1 MTEKEAKQLRE
12 IKPALTG
19 YIRDSL
25 VLLNQL
31 PVPDDD
37 AIHDIRVM
45 MKRQRATI
53 KLVKPLLEEEAYR
66 REYLAGREVGRI
78 LCSWREM
85 SVLYKTAK
93 ALKKENPKLF
103 LKLWDNEKIQSL
115 LRKPYSTWTN
125 AGEQSKSVKEIRARL
140 NKAQYRVRFLNLKEP
155 DISLLLEELG
165 RNYLIAAKAYLDCR
179 NDPRQKLLHEFRKK
193 SKTFM
198 YQLCYFRPLNQRA
211 IKSLEKKLDY
221 LTQNLGKYN
230 DLAQITDMIGYKYGN
245 PGNSPVM
252 DELAVVIRD
261 KQDKYLSKVWPSAY
275 RIFTPGKNPGD
286 LPGFIFQKNLT

>member
-1 MTEKEAKQLRE
+1 MTEKETKQLRN
-12 IKPALTG
+12 IKPALAG

-25 VLLNQL
+25 VLLGQL
-31 PVPDDD
+31 PVPDDT
-37 AIHDIRVM
+37 AIHDIRVL
-45 MKRQRATI
+45 MKKQRATI
-53 KLVKPLLEEEAYR
+53 KLLRPLMEEESYR
-66 REYLAGREVGRI
+66 REYLAGREAGRI

-103 LKLWDNEKIQSL
+103 LKLWDNEKIQIL
-115 LRKPYSTWTN
+115 LRKPYSTWTA
-125 AGEQSKSVKEIRARL
+125 AGEQSKSVKEISAHL
-140 NKAQYRVRFLNLKEP
+140 IKAQYRVRFLNLKDP

-165 RNYLIAAKAYLDCR
+165 RSFQIAAKAYLDCR
-179 NDPRQKLLHEFRKK
+179 NSPRQSLLHNFRKK
-193 SKTFM
+193 SKTLL
-198 YQLCYFRPLNQRA
+198 YQLYYFRPLNQPG
-211 IKSLEKKLDY
+211 IKSLEKKLDF

-230 DLAQITDMIGYKYGN
+230 DLAQITDLIGYKYGD

-261 KQDKYLSKVWPSAY
+261 KQDRYLSKVWPLAY

-286 LPGFIFQKNLT
+286 FLSFIVR

>member
-1 MTEKEAKQLRE
+1 MTEKEIKQFRE

-53 KLVKPLLEEEAYR
+53 KLVKPLLEEDAYQ
-66 REYLAGREVGRI
+66 REYLAGREIGRI

-93 ALKKENPKLF
+93 ALKKENPELF
-103 LKLWDNEKIQSL
+103 LKMWDNEKVQNL
-115 LRKPYSTWTN
+115 LRKPYSTWAN
-125 AGEQSKSVKEIRARL
+125 ASEQIKSVKEIRARL

-155 DISLLLEELG
+155 DINMLLEELG
-165 RNYLIAAKAYLDCR
+165 RNYLIAAKAYLNCR

-193 SKTFM
+193 SKTLL
-198 YQLCYFRPLNQRA
+198 YQLYYFRPLNQRA

-230 DLAQITDMIGYKYGN
+230 DLGQIRDMIGYKYGN
-245 PGNSPVM
+245 PGNSSVM

-275 RIFTPGKNPGD
+275 RIFTPGKNPED
-286 LPGFIFQKNLT
+286 LLGFTIRKKLS

>member
-1 MTEKEAKQLRE
+1 MTEKDTKQLRE

-25 VLLNQL
+25 VLLNQQ

-37 AIHDIRVM
+37 SIHDIRVM

-53 KLVKPLLEEEAYR
+53 KLVKPLLQEESYR

-85 SVLYKTAK
+85 SVLYRTAK

-115 LRKPYSTWTN
+115 LSKPYSTWTS
-125 AGEQSKSVKEIRARL
+125 AGERSKSVKEISARL

-165 RNYLIAAKAYLDCR
+165 RNYLIAAKAYLECR

-193 SKTFM
+193 SKTLL
-198 YQLCYFRPLNQRA
+198 YQLYYFRPLNQPA

-230 DLAQITDMIGYKYGN
+230 DLSQIRDMIGYKYGN
-245 PGNSPVM
+245 PGNSAVM

-286 LPGFIFQKNLT
+286 LLGFAVHRKLT

>member
-1 MTEKEAKQLRE
+1 MTEKDPGQLRE
-12 IKPALTG
+12 LKPAMAG
-19 YIRDSL
+19 YIRDSMA
-25 VLLNQL
+25 LLARL

-37 AIHDIRVM
+37 AVHDIRVL

-53 KLVKPLLEEEAYR
+53 KLVKPLLAEESYM

-78 LCSWREM
+78 LCTWREM

-103 LKLWDNEKIQSL
+103 VKLWDNEKIQGI
-115 LRKPYSTWTN
+115 LRKPYSSWTA
-125 AGEQSKSVKEIRARL
+125 AGERSKSVKVLSAEL

-155 DISLLLEELG
+155 DIALLLEELG

-179 NDPRQKLLHEFRKK
+179 NNPRPRLLHEFRKK
-193 SKTFM
+193 SKTLM
-198 YQLCYFRPLNQRA
+198 YQLYFFRPLNQPAVR
-211 IKSLEKKLDY
+211 SLEKRLDQ
-221 LTQNLGKYN
+221 LTRNLGKYN
-230 DLAQITDMIGYKYGN
+230 DLAQITDLIGYRYGD
-245 PGNSPVM
+245 PGNGPLL

-275 RIFTPGKNPGD
+275 RIFAPGKNLGD
-286 LPGFIFQKNLT
+286 LLGFAV

>member
-1 MTEKEAKQLRE
+1 MTEKETKQFRE
-12 IKPALTG
+12 LKPALTG

-25 VLLNQL
+25 VLLRQL
-31 PVPDDD
+31 PVPDDA
-37 AIHDIRVM
+37 AIHDIRVL

-53 KLVKPLLEEEAYR
+53 KLVKPLLDEKSYR

-103 LKLWDNEKIQSL
+103 IKLWDNETIQNL

-125 AGEQSKSVKEIRARL
+125 AGEQSKSVKVIRAQL

-179 NDPRQKLLHEFRKK
+179 NDPRQRLLHEFRKK
-193 SKTFM
+193 SKTLM
-198 YQLCYFRPLNQRA
+198 YQLYYFRHLSQPA

-221 LTQNLGKYN
+221 ITQNLGKYN
-230 DLAQITDMIGYKYGN
+230 DLAQITGMIGYKYGN
-245 PGNSPVM
+245 PGNSPVL

-261 KQDKYLSKVWPSAY
+261 KQDKYLSKVWPTAY
-275 RIFTPGKNPGD
+275 RIFAPGKFPGD
-286 LPGFIFQKNLT
+286 LPGLTVQKSLA

>member
-1 MTEKEAKQLRE
+1 MTEKETKQFRE
-12 IKPALTG
+12 LKPALTG

-25 VLLNQL
+25 VLLGQL

-53 KLVKPLLEEEAYR
+53 KLVKPLLEDEAYQ

-85 SVLYKTAK
+85 SVLYKTTK

-103 LKLWDNEKIQSL
+103 LKLWDNEKVQSL
-115 LRKPYSTWTN
+115 LRKPYSTWAN
-125 AGEQSKSVKEIRARL
+125 AGEQSKMVKDIRARL
-140 NKAQYRVRFLNLKEP
+140 TKAEYRVRFLNLKEP
-155 DISLLLEELG
+155 DIFLLLEELG
-165 RNYLIAAKAYLDCR
+165 LNYLVAAKAYLDCR

-193 SKTFM
+193 SKTLM
-198 YQLCYFRPLNQRA
+198 YQLCYFRPLNQSA

-230 DLAQITDMIGYKYGN
+230 DLAQIRDMIGYRYGN
-245 PGNSPVM
+245 PGNSVVM

-261 KQDKYLSKVWPSAY
+261 KQDKYLSKVWPAAY
-275 RIFTPGKNPGD
+275 RIFAPGKNPGD
-286 LPGFIFQKNLT
+286 ILGFIVQKNLT

>member
-1 MTEKEAKQLRE
+1 MTEKETKQIRE
-12 IKPALTG
+12 IKPALAG
-19 YIRDSL
+19 HIRDSL
-25 VLLNQL
+25 VLLAQL

-53 KLVKPLLEEEAYR
+53 RLVKPLLEDETYQ
-66 REYLAGREVGRI
+66 REYLAGREIGRI

-85 SVLYKTAK
+85 SVLYKTTK

-125 AGEQSKSVKEIRARL
+125 AGEQSKLVKDIRARL
-140 NKAQYRVRFLNLKEP
+140 TKAQYRVRFLKLKEP
-155 DISLLLEELG
+155 DIFLLLEELG
-165 RNYLIAAKAYLDCR
+165 QNYLVAAKAYLDCR

-193 SKTFM
+193 SKTLM
-198 YQLCYFRPLNQRA
+198 YQLCYFRPLNQPA

-221 LTQNLGKYN
+221 VTQNLGKYN
-230 DLAQITDMIGYKYGN
+230 DLAQIRDMIGYRYGN
-245 PGNSPVM
+245 PVNSAVM
-252 DELAVVIRD
+252 DELGVVIRD
-261 KQDKYLSKVWPSAY
+261 KQDKYLSKVWPTAY
-275 RIFTPGKNPGD
+275 RIFAPGKNTGD
-286 LPGFIFQKNLT
+286 ILGFIIQKNLT

>member
-1 MTEKEAKQLRE
+1 MTEKETKQFRE

-19 YIRDSL
+19 YIMDSL
-25 VLLNQL
+25 VLLGQL
-31 PVPDDD
+31 PVPDDA
-37 AIHDIRVM
+37 AIHDIRVL

-53 KLVKPLLEEEAYR
+53 KLVKPLLDEKSYR

-103 LKLWDNEKIQSL
+103 IKLWDNEKVQVL

-125 AGEQSKSVKEIRARL
+125 AGEQSKSVKVIRAQL

-179 NDPRQKLLHEFRKK
+179 NDPRQRLLHEFRKK
-193 SKTFM
+193 SKTLM
-198 YQLCYFRPLNQRA
+198 YQLYYFRYLNQPA
-211 IKSLEKKLDY
+211 FKSLEKKLDY

-230 DLAQITDMIGYKYGN
+230 DLSQITGMIGYKYGN
-245 PGNSPVM
+245 PGNSAVM

-261 KQDKYLSKVWPSAY
+261 KQDKYLSKVWPTAY
-275 RIFTPGKNPGD
+275 RVFAPGKFPGD
-286 LPGFIFQKNLT
+286 LLGLTVQKSLA

>member
-1 MTEKEAKQLRE
+1 MTDKETKQLRE

-19 YIRDSL
+19 YIRDSF
-25 VLLNQL
+25 VLLGQL
-31 PVPDDD
+31 PLPDDD
-37 AIHDIRVM
+37 AIHDVRVM

-53 KLVKPLLEEEAYR
+53 KLVKPLLEEESYR

-103 LKLWDNEKIQSL
+103 LKLWDNEKVQSL
-115 LRKPYSTWTN
+115 LRKPYSAWTN
-125 AGEQSKSVKEIRARL
+125 AGEQSKSVKEIRTQL

-155 DISLLLEELG
+155 DIFLLLEELG

-179 NDPRQKLLHEFRKK
+179 NDPRQRLLHEFRKK
-193 SKTFM
+193 SKTLM
-198 YQLCYFRPLNQRA
+198 YQLCYFRPMNQPA
-211 IKSLEKKLDY
+211 IKALEKKLDY

-245 PGNSPVM
+245 PGNNSIM
-252 DELAVVIRD
+252 DELAVVIRN
-261 KQDKYLSKVWPSAY
+261 KQDKYLSKVWPPAY
-275 RIFTPGKNPGD
+275 RIFAPGKNLGD
-286 LPGFIFQKNLT
+286 LLGFIVQKNLT

>member
-1 MTEKEAKQLRE
+1 MTEKETKQFRE

-25 VLLNQL
+25 VLLGQL
-31 PVPDDD
+31 PVPDDA
-37 AIHDIRVM
+37 AIHDIRVL

-53 KLVKPLLEEEAYR
+53 KLVKPLLDEKSYR

-103 LKLWDNEKIQSL
+103 IKLWDNEKIQIL

-125 AGEQSKSVKEIRARL
+125 AGEQSKSVKVIRAQL

-179 NDPRQKLLHEFRKK
+179 NDPRQRLLHEFRKK
-193 SKTFM
+193 SKTLL
-198 YQLCYFRPLNQRA
+198 YQLYYFRHLNQPA
-211 IKSLEKKLDY
+211 IKSLEKKLDF

-230 DLAQITDMIGYKYGN
+230 DLAQITGMIGYKYGN
-245 PGNSPVM
+245 PGNSAVM

-275 RIFTPGKNPGD
+275 RIFAPGKFPGD
-286 LPGFIFQKNLT
+286 LLGLTVQKSLT

>member
-1 MTEKEAKQLRE
+1 MTEKETKQFRE

-19 YIRDSL
+19 YLRDSL

-53 KLVKPLLEEEAYR
+53 KLVKPLLAEEAYR

-115 LRKPYSTWTN
+115 LRKPYSTWTD
-125 AGEQSKSVKEIRARL
+125 AGEQSKSVKEIRALL

-193 SKTFM
+193 SKTIM

-230 DLAQITDMIGYKYGN
+230 DLAQIRDMIGYKYGN
-245 PGNSPVM
+245 PGNTAVM

-275 RIFTPGKNPGD
+275 RIFAPGKNPGD
-286 LPGFIFQKNLT
+286 FPGFILQKNLT

>member
-1 MTEKEAKQLRE
+1 MTEKETKQIRE
-12 IKPALTG
+12 IKPALAG
-19 YIRDSL
+19 YITDSL
-25 VLLNQL
+25 VLLAQL

-37 AIHDIRVM
+37 AIHDIRVL

-53 KLVKPLLEEEAYR
+53 KLVKPLLEDAAYR
-66 REYLAGREVGRI
+66 REYLAGREIGRI

-93 ALKKENPKLF
+93 VLKKENPELF
-103 LKLWDNEKIQSL
+103 LKLWDNEKVQSL
-115 LRKPYSTWTN
+115 LRKPYSTWAN
-125 AGEQSKSVKEIRARL
+125 AGERSKSVKEIRVRL

-155 DISLLLEELG
+155 DILLLLEELG

-193 SKTFM
+193 SKTLM
-198 YQLCYFRPLNQRA
+198 YQLYYFRPLNQTA
-211 IKSLEKKLDY
+211 IKSLEKKLDR

-230 DLAQITDMIGYKYGN
+230 DLAQIRDMIGYRYGN
-245 PGNSPVM
+245 PDNSAVM

-275 RIFTPGKNPGD
+275 RIFAPGKYPGNF
-286 LPGFIFQKNLT
+286 PGLLVQKNLT

>member
-1 MTEKEAKQLRE
+1 MTEKETKQIRE

-19 YIRDSL
+19 YITDSL
-25 VLLNQL
+25 VLLSQL

-37 AIHDIRVM
+37 AIHDIRVL

-53 KLVKPLLEEEAYR
+53 KLVKPLLEDAAYR

-78 LCSWREM
+78 LSSWREM

-93 ALKKENPKLF
+93 ALKKENPELF
-103 LKLWDNEKIQSL
+103 LKLWDNEKVQSL
-115 LRKPYSTWTN
+115 LRKPYSTWAN
-125 AGEQSKSVKEIRARL
+125 AGEQSKSVKEIRTRL
-140 NKAQYRVRFLNLKEP
+140 NKAKYRVRFLNLNEP
-155 DISLLLEELG
+155 DILLLLEELG
-165 RNYLIAAKAYLDCR
+165 RNYLIAAKAYLACR

-193 SKTFM
+193 SKTLM
-198 YQLCYFRPLNQRA
+198 YQLYYFRPLNQAA
-211 IKSLEKKLDY
+211 IKSLEKKLDS

-230 DLAQITDMIGYKYGN
+230 DLAQIRDMIGYKYGN
-245 PGNSPVM
+245 PDNSAVM

-275 RIFTPGKNPGD
+275 RIFAPGKYPGNF
-286 LPGFIFQKNLT
+286 PGLIVQKNLS

>member
-1 MTEKEAKQLRE
+1 MTEKETKQFRE

-53 KLVKPLLEEEAYR
+53 KLVKPLLAEEAYQ

-103 LKLWDNEKIQSL
+103 LKMWDNEKIQSL
-115 LRKPYSTWTN
+115 LRKPYSTWAN

-140 NKAQYRVRFLNLKEP
+140 IKAQYRVRFLNLKEP

-193 SKTFM
+193 SKTFL
-198 YQLCYFRPLNQRA
+198 YQLYYFRPLNQPA

-230 DLAQITDMIGYKYGN
+230 DLGQIRDMIGYKYGN
-245 PGNSPVM
+245 PGNTAVM

-275 RIFTPGKNPGD
+275 RIFAPGKNLED
-286 LPGFIFQKNLT
+286 LLGSAIRKNLS

>member
-1 MTEKEAKQLRE
+1 MTEKETKQFRE

-19 YIRDSL
+19 YIIDSL
-25 VLLNQL
+25 VLLGQL
-31 PVPDDD
+31 PVPDDA
-37 AIHDIRVM
+37 AIHDIRVL

-53 KLVKPLLEEEAYR
+53 KLVKPLLDEKSYR

-103 LKLWDNEKIQSL
+103 IKLWDNEKVQAL

-125 AGEQSKSVKEIRARL
+125 AGEQSKSVKVIRAQL

-179 NDPRQKLLHEFRKK
+179 NDPRQRLLHEFRKK
-193 SKTFM
+193 SKTLM
-198 YQLCYFRPLNQRA
+198 YQLYYFRYLNQPA
-211 IKSLEKKLDY
+211 FKSLEKKLDY

-230 DLAQITDMIGYKYGN
+230 DLSQITGMIGYKYGN
-245 PGNSPVM
+245 PGNSAVM

-261 KQDKYLSKVWPSAY
+261 KQDKYLSKVWPTAY
-275 RIFTPGKNPGD
+275 RVFAPGKFPGD
-286 LPGFIFQKNLT
+286 LLGLTVQKSLA

>member
-1 MTEKEAKQLRE
+1 MTEKETKQLRE
-12 IKPALTG
+12 IKPAMTG

-25 VLLNQL
+25 VLLGQL
-31 PVPDDD
+31 PVPDDA
-37 AIHDIRVM
+37 AIHDIRVL
-45 MKRQRATI
+45 MKRQRATV
-53 KLVKPLLEEEAYR
+53 KLVKPLLDEKSYR

-78 LCSWREM
+78 LSSWREM

-103 LKLWDNEKIQSL
+103 IKLWDNEKIQNL

-125 AGEQSKSVKEIRARL
+125 AGEQSKSVKVIRVQL
-140 NKAQYRVRFLNLKEP
+140 NKAQYRVRFLNLKEL

-165 RNYLIAAKAYLDCR
+165 RSYLIAAKAYLDCR
-179 NDPRQKLLHEFRKK
+179 NDPRQRLVHEFRKK
-193 SKTFM
+193 SKTLM
-198 YQLCYFRPLNQRA
+198 YQLYYFRHLNQPA

-230 DLAQITDMIGYKYGN
+230 DLAQITGMIGYKYGN
-245 PGNSPVM
+245 PGNSAVM

-261 KQDKYLSKVWPSAY
+261 KQDKYLSKVWPTAY
-275 RIFTPGKNPGD
+275 RVFAPGKFPGD
-286 LPGFIFQKNLT
+286 LLGLTVQKSLP

>member
-1 MTEKEAKQLRE
+1 MTEKETKQFRE

-19 YIRDSL
+19 YIMDSL
-25 VLLNQL
+25 VLLGQL
-31 PVPDDD
+31 PVPDDA
-37 AIHDIRVM
+37 AIHDIRVL

-53 KLVKPLLEEEAYR
+53 KLVKPLLDEKSYR

-103 LKLWDNEKIQSL
+103 IKLWDNEKVQVL

-125 AGEQSKSVKEIRARL
+125 AGEQSKSVKVIRAQL

-179 NDPRQKLLHEFRKK
+179 NDPRQRLLHEFRKK
-193 SKTFM
+193 SKTLM
-198 YQLCYFRPLNQRA
+198 YQLYYFRYLNQPA
-211 IKSLEKKLDY
+211 FKSLEKKLDY
-221 LTQNLGKYN
+221 ITQNLGKYN
-230 DLAQITDMIGYKYGN
+230 DLSQITGMIGYKYGN
-245 PGNSPVM
+245 PGNSAVM
-252 DELAVVIRD
+252 DEMAVVIRD
-261 KQDKYLSKVWPSAY
+261 KQDKYLSKVWPTAY
-275 RIFTPGKNPGD
+275 RVFAPGKFPGD
-286 LPGFIFQKNLT
+286 LLGLTVQKSLA

>member
-1 MTEKEAKQLRE
+1 MTEKETKQFRE

-31 PVPDDD
+31 PVPDDN

-53 KLVKPLLEEEAYR
+53 KLVKPLLEEAAYQ
-66 REYLAGREVGRI
+66 REYLAGREIGRI

-103 LKLWDNEKIQSL
+103 LKMWDNEKIQNL
-115 LRKPYSTWTN
+115 LRKPYSTWAN

-165 RNYLIAAKAYLDCR
+165 RNYLIAAKAYLECR

-193 SKTFM
+193 SKTFL
-198 YQLCYFRPLNQRA
+198 YQLYYFRPLNQPA

-230 DLAQITDMIGYKYGN
+230 DLGQIRDMIGYKYGN
-245 PGNSPVM
+245 PGNSAVM

-275 RIFTPGKNPGD
+275 RIFAPGKNPED
-286 LPGFIFQKNLT
+286 LLGFTIRKNLT

>member
-1 MTEKEAKQLRE
+1 MTEKETKQLRE

-25 VLLNQL
+25 VLLSQL
-31 PVPDDD
+31 PVPDDA

-53 KLVKPLLEEEAYR
+53 KLLKPLLEEEAYR

-78 LCSWREM
+78 LSSWREM

-125 AGEQSKSVKEIRARL
+125 AGEQSKLVKEIMARL

-155 DISLLLEELG
+155 DLSLLLEELG

-179 NDPRQKLLHEFRKK
+179 NDPRQRLLHEFRKK
-193 SKTFM
+193 SKTLM
-198 YQLCYFRPLNQRA
+198 YQLCYFRPLNQPA

-230 DLAQITDMIGYKYGN
+230 DLAQITDMIGYKYGQ

-275 RIFTPGKNPGD
+275 RIFAPGKFPGD
-286 LPGFIFQKNLT
+286 LPGFIVQKNLT

>member
-1 MTEKEAKQLRE
+1 MTEKETKQFRE
-12 IKPALTG
+12 LKPALTG

-25 VLLNQL
+25 VLLRQL
-31 PVPDDD
+31 PVPDDA
-37 AIHDIRVM
+37 AIHDIRVL

-53 KLVKPLLEEEAYR
+53 KLVKPLLDEKSYR

-103 LKLWDNEKIQSL
+103 IKLWDNETIQNL

-125 AGEQSKSVKEIRARL
+125 AGEQSKSVKVIRAQL

-155 DISLLLEELG
+155 DISLLMEELG

-179 NDPRQKLLHEFRKK
+179 NDPRQRLLHEFRKK
-193 SKTFM
+193 SKTLM
-198 YQLCYFRPLNQRA
+198 YQLYYFRHLNQPA

-230 DLAQITDMIGYKYGN
+230 DLAQITGMIGYKYGN
-245 PGNSPVM
+245 PGNSPVL

-261 KQDKYLSKVWPSAY
+261 KQDKYLSKVWPTAY
-275 RIFTPGKNPGD
+275 RIFAPGKFPGD
-286 LPGFIFQKNLT
+286 LQGLTVQKSLT

>member
-1 MTEKEAKQLRE
+1 MTEKETKQFRE

-53 KLVKPLLEEEAYR
+53 KLVKPLLEEAAYQ

-93 ALKKENPKLF
+93 ALKKENKELF

-115 LRKPYSTWTN
+115 LRKPYSTWTT
-125 AGEQSKSVKEIRARL
+125 AGEQSKSVKEIRAQL

-193 SKTFM
+193 SKTLM
-198 YQLCYFRPLNQRA
+198 YQLCYFRQLNQRA

-230 DLAQITDMIGYKYGN
+230 DLAQIRDLIGYKYGN
-245 PGNSPVM
+245 PGNSVIM

-275 RIFTPGKNPGD
+275 RIFAPGKHPGD
-286 LPGFIFQKNLT
+286 FPDFILQKNLT

>member
-1 MTEKEAKQLRE
+1 MTEKEIKQFRE

-53 KLVKPLLEEEAYR
+53 KLVKPLLEEDAYQ
-66 REYLAGREVGRI
+66 REYLAGREIGRI

-93 ALKKENPKLF
+93 ALKKENPELF
-103 LKLWDNEKIQSL
+103 LKMWDNEKVQNL
-115 LRKPYSTWTN
+115 LRKPYSTWAN
-125 AGEQSKSVKEIRARL
+125 ASEQSKSVKEIRARL

-155 DISLLLEELG
+155 DINMLLEELG
-165 RNYLIAAKAYLDCR
+165 RNYLIAAKAYLNCR

-193 SKTFM
+193 SKTLL
-198 YQLCYFRPLNQRA
+198 YQLYYFRPLNQRA

-230 DLAQITDMIGYKYGN
+230 DLGQIRDMIGYKYGN
-245 PGNSPVM
+245 PGNSSVM

-275 RIFTPGKNPGD
+275 RIFTPGKNPED
-286 LPGFIFQKNLT
+286 LLGFTIRKKLS

>member
-1 MTEKEAKQLRE
+1 MTGKETKQLRD
-12 IKPALTG
+12 IKPALAG
-19 YIRDSL
+19 YISDSL
-25 VLLNQL
+25 ILLGQL

-37 AIHDIRVM
+37 AIHDIRVL
-45 MKRQRATI
+45 MKRQRATV
-53 KLVKPLLEEEAYR
+53 KLVRPLLEEESYS

-103 LKLWDNEKIQSL
+103 LKLWDNEKIQIL
-115 LRKPYSTWTN
+115 LRKPYSTWTA
-125 AGEQSKSVKEIRARL
+125 AGEQSKSVKEISAHL
-140 NKAQYRVRFLNLKEP
+140 IKAKYRVRFLNLKDP

-165 RNYLIAAKAYLDCR
+165 RSYQIAAKAYLDCR
-179 NDPRQKLLHEFRKK
+179 NNPRQSLLHKFRKK
-193 SKTFM
+193 SKTLL
-198 YQLCYFRPLNQRA
+198 YQLYYFRPLNQPA
-211 IKSLEKKLDY
+211 IKSLERKLDD

-230 DLAQITDMIGYKYGN
+230 DLAQITDLIGYKYGD

-261 KQDKYLSKVWPSAY
+261 KQDRYLTKVWPSAY
-275 RIFTPGKNPGD
+275 RIFAPGKNPAD
-286 LPGFIFQKNLT
+286 FLSFIVR

>member
-1 MTEKEAKQLRE
+1 MTEKETKQFRE

-53 KLVKPLLEEEAYR
+53 KLVKPLLEEAAYQ

-93 ALKKENPKLF
+93 ALKKENKELF

-115 LRKPYSTWTN
+115 LRKPYSTWTT

-165 RNYLIAAKAYLDCR
+165 RNYLIAAKAYLECR

-193 SKTFM
+193 SKTLM
-198 YQLCYFRPLNQRA
+198 YQLCYFRQLNQRA

-230 DLAQITDMIGYKYGN
+230 DLAQVRDLIGYKYGN
-245 PGNSPVM
+245 PGNSAIM

-275 RIFTPGKNPGD
+275 RIFAPGKNPGD
-286 LPGFIFQKNLT
+286 FPDFILQKNLT

>member
-1 MTEKEAKQLRE
+1 MPEKEPKQLRE

-19 YIRDSL
+19 YIRESL
-25 VLLNQL
+25 VLLAQL
-31 PVPDDD
+31 PVPDDK

-45 MKRQRATI
+45 MKRQRATV
-53 KLVKPLLEEEAYR
+53 KLVRPLLEEEAYN

-93 ALKKENPKLF
+93 GLKKENPKLF
-103 LKLWDNEKIQSL
+103 LKLWDNEKIQNL
-115 LRKPYSTWTN
+115 LRKPYSTWTD
-125 AGEQSKSVKEIRARL
+125 AGEQSKSVKEIRAQL
-140 NKAQYRVRFLNLKEP
+140 SKAQYRVRFLTLKEP
-155 DISLLLEELG
+155 DIHLLLQELE
-165 RNYLIAAKAYLDCR
+165 RNYLIAAQAYLACR
-179 NDPRQKLLHEFRKK
+179 NDPRQRLLHEFRKK

-211 IKSLEKKLDY
+211 IKSLEKKLDN

-230 DLAQITDMIGYKYGN
+230 DLAQITDLIGYKYGN
-245 PGNSPVM
+245 PDNSAVM

-261 KQDKYLSKVWPSAY
+261 KQDRYLLKVWPVAY
-275 RIFTPGKNPGD
+275 RIFAPGRNPGD
-286 LPGFIFQKNLT
+286 LLGITFRKNLT

>member
-1 MTEKEAKQLRE
+1 MTEKETKQFRE
-12 IKPALTG
+12 IKPALAG

-25 VLLNQL
+25 VLLGQL

-53 KLVKPLLEEEAYR
+53 KLLKPLLEEESYR

-103 LKLWDNEKIQSL
+103 LKLWDNEKIQAL
-115 LRKPYSTWTN
+115 LRKPYSTWTV
-125 AGEQSKSVKEIRARL
+125 AGEQSKSVKEISARL
-140 NKAQYRVRFLNLKEP
+140 LKAQYRVRFLKLKEP

-179 NDPRQKLLHEFRKK
+179 NDPRQRLLHEFRKK
-193 SKTFM
+193 SKTLL
-198 YQLCYFRPLNQRA
+198 YQLYYFRPLNQPA
-211 IKSLEKKLDY
+211 IKSLEKRLDY

-230 DLAQITDMIGYKYGN
+230 DLAQITGMIGYKYGN
-245 PGNSPVM
+245 PGNSVVM

-261 KQDKYLSKVWPSAY
+261 KQDKYLSKVWPTAY
-275 RIFTPGKNPGD
+275 RIFTPGKFPGD
-286 LPGFIFQKNLT
+286 LLGLTVQKSLT

>member
-1 MTEKEAKQLRE
+1 MTEKEPKQPRE
-12 IKPALTG
+12 IKPALSG

-25 VLLNQL
+25 VLLSQL

-37 AIHDIRVM
+37 AIHDIRVL
-45 MKRQRATI
+45 MKRQRASI
-53 KLVKPLLEEEAYR
+53 RLVKPLLAEEAYR

-85 SVLYKTAK
+85 SVLYKTARV
-93 ALKKENPKLF
+93 LKKENPKLF

-115 LRKPYSTWTN
+115 LRKPFSNWRT

-140 NKAQYRVRFLNLKEP
+140 LKAQYRVRFLNLKDP
-155 DISLLLEELG
+155 DIQLLLEELE
-165 RNYLIAAKAYLDCR
+165 RNYLIAAQAYLACR
-179 NDPRQKLLHEFRKK
+179 NEPRQRLLHEFRKK

-198 YQLCYFRPLNQRA
+198 YQLYYFRTLNQPA

-230 DLAQITDMIGYKYGN
+230 DLTQITDLFGYKYGN
-245 PGNSPVM
+245 PGNSAVM

-261 KQDKYLSKVWPSAY
+261 KQDRYLSKVWPTAY
-275 RIFTPGKNPGD
+275 RIFTPGKNLGD
-286 LPGFIFQKNLT
+286 LLGFAVRKTLN